1 VSSDPQQRRRRDA
14 GRHTFADTVVA
25 LTEIAPRFP
34 PSLVAHG
41 LELTH
46 SLRRTV
52 GRRAQEASLWEELL
66 ALRRGPGADNF
77 LATPL
82 CDRRIPDE
90 LMLERAI
97 EARAIVDALRGNRH
111 AFNGQPLNRALEHG
125 FLRTRRLVLSDESV
139 PIVVRLGGWFA
150 VVEVQDEHPRQL
162 ALAMEEALVQRARPL
177 RSLMPV
183 RVKAAA
189 VVSLLPVPFKEAAH
203 LHRVGV
209 EGPWLGWSETSS
221 APRLDVLS
229 AHGLVLD
236 GPGFYCL
243 RAEVRRRTRAMRI
256 ALGLDPVEEEDLDP
270 DEAIAILEAAIA
282 EENEGTLS
290 DLGLGEG
297 AGIVLERQDPSLEPF
312 PFRHSFG
319 DGDGPERPSRP
330 DCEPAELPDLL
341 ALLPERLQ
349 ALAER
354 RAIGWVGPR
363 RFPTGPAPSL
373 RYATVPRSAFSMADF
388 AYAFCRAQHDAMA
401 IHHPGYDGRGFTFV
415 IPHEPRDEVGR
426 RKRGVRA
433 GPVLCSFRTRRGV
446 PEAATTF
453 KRRLERR
460 LDEADRGEDLL
471 SQVLDDVL
479 RAAVPEVAKAAL
491 VRLAERLPGDGG
503 TFLTG
508 RGLVAWSEVPDESVD
523 PFAEYGGVYEGFFT
537 GSCHERGG
545 VSLSAVDR
553 GCRRDLCAV
562 GSGVFRRK
570 PVMDHF
576 WRRLAFFLSD
586 SAL

>member
-1 VSSDPQQRRRRDA
+1 MTKRDQRRRRREA
-14 GRHTFADTVVA
+14 GSHTFADTVVA

-34 PSLVAHG
+34 PALVAHG

-52 GRRAQEASLWEELL
+52 GGRAKEPSLWEELL

-77 LATPL
+77 LATPICCRPPVDDL
-82 CDRRIPDE
+82 
-90 LMLERAI
+90 LLERAVEI
-97 EARAIVDALRGNRH
+97 RAIVDALRGNQH
-111 AFNGQPLNRALEHG
+111 SFDGQPLNRALEHG
-125 FLRTRRLVLSDESV
+125 FLRTRRVVMPEETV
-139 PIVVRLGGWFA
+139 PVVVRLAGWYA
-150 VVEVQDEHPRQL
+150 VVDVHDEHPRVL
-162 ALAMEEALVQRARPL
+162 RERIVHALETNARPL
-177 RSLMPV
+177 RSLMPTRV
-183 RVKAAA
+183 RAA
-189 VVSLLPVPFKEAAH
+189 VVVSVLPVPFKEAAH
-203 LHRVGV
+203 LHRLGVG
-209 EGPWLGWSETSS
+209 GPWLGWSETSTE
-221 APRLDVLS
+221 PRLDVLS

-243 RAEVRRRTRAMRI
+243 RAEIRRRVRAMRI
-256 ALGLDPVEEEDLDP
+256 ALGLETVEEEYGDND
-270 DEAIAILEAAIA
+270 DAIAILEAALA
-282 EENEGTLS
+282 EADEGTLS

-297 AGIVLERQDPSLEPF
+297 AGIVLDRADPSLDPF
-312 PFRHSFG
+312 PFRHEFA
-319 DGDGPERPSRP
+319 DGDGPERPSSP
-330 DCEPAELPDLL
+330 DATLADLPDLL
-341 ALLPERLQ
+341 STLPASLVE
-349 ALAER
+349 LAGQR
-354 RAIGWVGPR
+354 SLGWVGPR
-363 RFPTGPAPSL
+363 NGPTGASPSL
-373 RYATVPRSAFSMADF
+373 RYATVPRSAFSMPDF
-388 AYAFCRAQHDAMA
+388 AYAFCRAQHEAMA
-401 IHHPGYDGRGFTFV
+401 IHHPSYDGRGFTFV
-415 IPHEPRDEVGR
+415 IPHEPRDEIGR
-426 RKRGVRA
+426 RRRGVRA

-446 PEAATTF
+446 PESAGTF
-453 KRRLERR
+453 KRRLQRR

-479 RAAVPEVAKAAL
+479 RAAVPETAKAL
-491 VRLAERLPGDGG
+491 MVRLAERMPGDGG

-523 PFAEYGGVYEGFFT
+523 PFAEYGGVFEGFFT